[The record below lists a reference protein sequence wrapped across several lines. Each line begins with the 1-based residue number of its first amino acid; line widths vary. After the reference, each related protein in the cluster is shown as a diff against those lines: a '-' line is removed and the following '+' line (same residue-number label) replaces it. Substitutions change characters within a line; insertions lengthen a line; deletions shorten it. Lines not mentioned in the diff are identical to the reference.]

1 MANVYAK
8 DSQVRVSS
16 EFTVASVDSD
26 PTTVKCFYKDPTGL
40 VTTLTYGVDNA
51 LVKDSTGKYHVDI
64 FATVVGNWWYRFE
77 ATGAVVAANEA
88 VFVISLSNIV

>member
-8 DSQVRVSS
+8 DSLVRVSS
-16 EFTVASVDSD
+16 EFTVSGTDSD
-26 PTTVKCFYKDPTGL
+26 PTTVKCFYKDPNNV

-64 FATVVGNWWYRFE
+64 MAATVGNWWYRFE
-77 ATGAVVAANEA
+77 ATGVVVAANEA
-88 VFVISLSNIV
+88 EFVISLSQIL

>member
-8 DSQVRVSS
+8 ESLVRVSS
-16 EFTVASVDSD
+16 EFTISGTDTD
-26 PTTVKCFYKDPTGL
+26 PTTVKCFYKDPTGV

-51 LVKDSTGKYHVDI
+51 LVKDATGKYHVDV
-64 FATVVGNWWYRFE
+64 FAQVVGNWWYRFE

-88 VFVISLSNIV
+88 EFVISLSQIL